1 MMMAKKG
8 RYPGFHPSGFA
19 PTYESEGS
27 GSLGRVDT
35 EITVSEDSS
44 APKRKCINLNV
55 ATHDGFGIP
64 MQILPLSK
72 MSPSE
77 RKDLILK
84 LRAELEQIRVLQK
97 RVEGQRSNGV
107 TLSSSSDILSSS
119 NTQAGPSVEYLKKSS
134 GFISGSWKK
143 VNPPDPTR
151 HGWNRGTS
159 GRFESASHASAR
171 SALIVNLMKQCEAL
185 LKKLMQHQYGW
196 VFNTPVDVVKLN
208 IPDYFTVI
216 KHPMD
221 LGTIK
226 KKIASS
232 EYASPLDFLDDV
244 RLTFSNAMTYNPCGN
259 DVHFM
264 ADTVSKFFE
273 VRWKAIEKKL
283 PKDSHLYPSPE
294 KSGLHEEK
302 ETLKPLPQSKKRK
315 ITSMHHKVMPD
326 PVKRIMT
333 DEEKY
338 KLSKDLEA
346 FPGELP
352 DNIIEFLKEQISNGK
367 ETGEDEV
374 EIDIDDFSNDTLF
387 TLRKLLDDYSE
398 EKETNRAKVEPCE
411 IEVLNDSGPSNSSMP
426 LCKGNDA
433 IDDDVD
439 IGGNEPPVSS
449 YPLLEIEKG
458 MGHRRSAC
466 ISSGSSSSNSDSDSS
481 SSDSE
486 SGGVNASTPTKLP
499 KENSG
504 LGACLD
510 EKTESVSG
518 LDQLV
523 QTSQKLNSIES
534 DCLHDGESAPN
545 ERQVS
550 PDKLYRA
557 ALLRNRFAD
566 TILKAREKTFNQV
579 EKGDPEKLRRER
591 EELEMQKKKEKAR
604 LQAEAKAAEDARRR
618 ADADAEAEAKRKR
631 ELDREAARQA
641 LQKME
646 KTVEINENSR
656 FLEDLDM
663 LRIVPPEQL
672 PSSVDEMIP
681 DPSPYGL
688 GSFKFVGSNPLEQL
702 GLYMKMDEEED
713 EGEPPCV
720 PNIVGDVEEGEID

>member
-1 MMMAKKG
+1 MMMANND
-8 RYPGFHPSGFA
+8 RFPGCHSSGFA
-19 PTYESEGS
+19 PTYESDGS

-35 EITVSEDSS
+35 EITVSVDSS
-44 APKRKCINLNV
+44 APKRKCINLN
-55 ATHDGFGIP
+55 DGIGIP

-77 RKDLILK
+77 RRDLV
-84 LRAELEQIRVLQK
+84 LRLRSQLEQIRVLQK
-97 RVEGQRSNGV
+97 RVEAQRTNGV
-107 TLSSSSDILSSS
+107 TLSSSSNIVSCS
-119 NTQAGPSVEYLKKSS
+119 NAQAGPSEEYLNKSS
-134 GFISGSWKK
+134 GLIPGSRKK

-159 GRFESASHASAR
+159 GRFESASHASAP

-208 IPDYFTVI
+208 IPDYFSVI

-226 KKIASS
+226 KKIASG
-232 EYASPLDFLDDV
+232 EYATPLDFLADV
-244 RLTFSNAMTYNPCGN
+244 RLTFSNAMTYNPRGN

-273 VRWKAIEKKL
+273 VRWKVIEKKL

-294 KSGLHEEK
+294 ISGLHEEK
-302 ETLKPLPQSKKRK
+302 ETLKPLPPSKKRK

-338 KLSKDLEA
+338 KLSRDLEA
-346 FPGELP
+346 LPGELP

-367 ETGEDEV
+367 ETVEDEV
-374 EIDIDDFSNDTLF
+374 EVDIDDFSNDTLF
-387 TLRKLLDDYSE
+387 TLRKLIDDYLE
-398 EKETNRAKVEPCE
+398 EREKNRAKAEPCE
-411 IEVLNDSGPSNSSMP
+411 IEVLNESGPSNSSMP

-458 MGHRRSAC
+458 MGHRSSAC

-481 SSDSE
+481 RSDSE
-486 SGGVNASTPTKLP
+486 SGGAKASTPTKLP

-504 LGACLD
+504 PGASLD

-518 LDQLV
+518 MDQLE
-523 QTSQKLNSIES
+523 QISQKLNPIES

-545 ERQVS
+545 ERQS
-550 PDKLYRA
+550 FLI
-557 ALLRNRFAD
+557 NRFAD

-618 ADADAEAEAKRKR
+618 AEADAEAETKRKR

-641 LQKME
+641 LQMME

-656 FLEDLDM
+656 FLEDLDL

-672 PSSVDEMIP
+672 LSSVDETRP
-681 DPSPYGL
+681 DPSPDGL

-713 EGEPPCV
+713 EGEPPSV